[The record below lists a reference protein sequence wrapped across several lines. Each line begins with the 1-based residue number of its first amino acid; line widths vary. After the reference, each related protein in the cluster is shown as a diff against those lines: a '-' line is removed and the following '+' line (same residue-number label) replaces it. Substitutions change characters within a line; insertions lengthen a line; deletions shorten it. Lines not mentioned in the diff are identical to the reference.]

1 MKDNSIRKD
10 KPKVNRNIDYVDS
23 LKVHI
28 DILTIRELFG
38 VCILLTATSV
48 VTVSLI
54 INKYSP
60 NKILQNRL

>member
-28 DILTIRELFG
+28 DILTIIEIFG
-38 VCILLTATSV
+38 ICILLTATSV
-48 VTVSLI
+48 ITVSLI